1 MSTKITRAVVLTALA
16 LSTMSSGALAA
27 RVETGLVKGKEGQG
41 QMTACFCDDGTRA
54 IDWRP
59 ANYGI
64 SPSACRNAC
73 AELGKSFTAPPPS
86 APGGAKQMTPR
97 GSANT
102 EGLR

>member
-1 MSTKITRAVVLTALA
+1 MSPRITRTLMLAALA
-16 LSTMSSGALAA
+16 LSTASSGALAA

-41 QMTACFCDDGTRA
+41 QMTACFCDDGMRA

-73 AELGKSFTAPPPS
+73 AELGKNFTAPLPS

-97 GSANT
+97 GWVNT